1 MRDKMT
7 AYKLGV
13 ELLKILS
20 ATVVDQAKAKKL
32 ILDGAD
38 LSLIHN
44 NTTLP
49 NQGSTALIYASKKG
63 LRELVDLMIQN
74 GANVN
79 KKNQKTNLSPL
90 QYALTY
96 ARSSVAELLIKSG
109 ADVTVTDVQGNT
121 LLGTAI
127 LSNNTYITKLLIEH
141 GADVNAPSGTNK
153 TPVLDSAISHL
164 DKERVEFL
172 LKNGAD
178 VTKGDPVS
186 KAISTQQVDILK
198 LLLADPRLIVTQ
210 KMLSHALLE
219 QERTVQCTP
228 SLDKKRIQS
237 DLIVRLLKER
247 LETQNKEG
255 KENPAPV
262 FENKG
267 QEKTTATTSKEKQA
281 KKSTIKTKGKTDTT
295 VSTQNADLI
304 KKYETAV
311 MRLHHFTKR
320 EKIEE
325 YALKIQNL
333 LEQGM
338 DIDHPIKDL
347 DNSTLLH
354 VLCLKIDEIKFAK
367 NGVACDLTV
376 PTLLRKYNPN
386 PIIQNNDGYTPMM
399 FLTLMVEAS
408 SRYGNVIKQAKKLNL
423 HLLSS
428 YERSWQTKQIGVAL
442 EPLAILATLYAGDNQ
457 AITKEI
463 VQKAG
468 KALLKIS
475 QTLQGKNTNQNEG

>member
-1 MRDKMT
+1 MT
-7 AYKLGV
+7 DYELGV
-13 ELLKILS
+13 ELLKVLS
-20 ATVVDQAKAKKL
+20 NNVVDQTKAKKL
-32 ILDGAD
+32 ILEGAD

-44 NTTLP
+44 KTTLH

-109 ADVTVTDVQGNT
+109 ADVNVTDVQGNT
-121 LLGTAI
+121 LLSTAI
-127 LSNNTYITKLLIEH
+127 LSYNTYIAKLLIEH

-153 TPVLDSAISHL
+153 TPVLDTAISHL

-186 KAISTQQVDILK
+186 KAILTQQVDILK

-210 KMLSHALLE
+210 KMVYEAISR
-219 QERTVQCTP
+219 QKFITIDTP
-228 SLDKKRIQS
+228 TWDEKRIKS

-255 KENPAPV
+255 KENPIPV
-262 FENKG
+262 IENNGK
-267 QEKTTATTSKEKQA
+267 EKATANVSKEKQA
-281 KKSTIKTKGKTDTT
+281 KKSTLKTKGKTDTT

-386 PIIQNNDGYTPMM
+386 PFIENTEGYTPMM

-408 SRYGNVIKQAKKLNL
+408 NRYGNVIKQAKKLNL

-428 YERSWQTKQIGVAL
+428 YERSWQTKKLGQVL
-442 EPLAILATLYAGDNQ
+442 EPLAVLATLYQEKNNKSIKEIVNKAGDN
-457 AITKEI
+457 
-463 VQKAG
+463 
-468 KALLKIS
+468 LLKLAFI
-475 QTLQGKNTNQNEG
+475 LQGKHPHQKED

>member
-1 MRDKMT
+1 MT
-7 AYKLGV
+7 DYALGV
-13 ELLKILS
+13 ELLKVLS
-20 ATVVDQAKAKKL
+20 NNVVDQTKAKKL
-32 ILDGAD
+32 ILEGAD

-44 NTTLP
+44 KTTLP

-79 KKNQKTNLSPL
+79 KKNQKNNLSPL

-121 LLGTAI
+121 LLSIAI
-127 LSNNTYITKLLIEH
+127 LSNNTYIAKLLIEH

-153 TPVLDSAISHL
+153 TPVLDTAISHL

-186 KAISTQQVDILK
+186 KAILTQQVDILK

-210 KMLSHALLE
+210 KMVDEAISR
-219 QERTVQCTP
+219 QKFITIDTP
-228 SLDKKRIQS
+228 TCDKKRIKS

-255 KENPAPV
+255 KENPISV
-262 FENKG
+262 IENNG
-267 QEKTTATTSKEKQA
+267 EEKATANVSKEKAIKEAEQIA
-281 KKSTIKTKGKTDTT
+281 KEMHQSAL
-295 VSTQNADLI
+295 V
-304 KKYETAV
+304 KKYESAI
-311 MRLHHFTKR
+311 MRLHHFTKKD
-320 EKIEE
+320 KIEE

-338 DIDHPIKDL
+338 DIDHPVKDL

-354 VLCLKIDEIKFAK
+354 VLCLKIDEIKFSK
-367 NGVACDLTV
+367 NGVSCDLTL
-376 PTLLRKYNPN
+376 PTVMRKYKPN
-386 PIIQNNDGYTPMM
+386 PFVENKQGYTPMM
-399 FLTLMVEAS
+399 LLSILVENS
-408 SRYGNVIKQAKKLNL
+408 NYYGSDIKRAKKLNL

-428 YERSWQTKQIGVAL
+428 YERSYQSKTIGKTL
-442 EPLAILATLYAGDNQ
+442 EPLAVLATLYQEKNNKAIKEIVNKAGDN
-457 AITKEI
+457 
-463 VQKAG
+463 
-468 KALLKIS
+468 LLKLAFV
-475 QTLQGKNTNQNEG
+475 LQGKHAHQKED